1 MTKDLGVCFCVSVG
15 VNAICRTH
23 WKLRFFFFAVQH
35 LKFTLPCL
43 QLECNFHTNLRARLC
58 VCVCLFLFAINPCVS
73 AARTHFFNMN
83 NHKIKTLFVWK
94 NKHFYNKEKNGGNR
108 YLSIN
113 LPMQSLFR
121 VCYYC
126 FTEFVLVVFCFYF
139 ISLNTIFTLRRS
151 SWLVCFFL
159 LFVVFSLLIS

>member
-1 MTKDLGVCFCVSVG
+1 MLYS
-15 VNAICRTH
+15 RTH
-23 WKLRFFFFAVQH
+23 WKLRFFFCFP
-35 LKFTLPCL
+35 TLHPSL
-43 QLECNFHTNLRARLC
+43 LATWMQLSYKSARARVC
-58 VCVCLFLFAINPCVS
+58 VCVCFCLLSTPASVLVLPL
-73 AARTHFFNMN
+73 THFFNTN